1 MYISSFLA
9 VSSLAAITVAQTTS
23 YSYITPTTSTCAAQA
38 VLDSCFASTTAIIQT
53 CATTDYGCLCQKYN
67 DLLTCFLQC
76 PNDSRLGAAQSS
88 QATYCSDASAYT
100 STTSSAISRAVSS
113 AVSAATTNA
122 GTASGAAT
130 TGSSGAVRV
139 ASSTDSGSSASASAT
154 STAKSGA
161 KKELM
166 VGAGSVVMGLA
177 GLAAAVL

>member
-9 VSSLAAITVAQTTS
+9 VCSLAAITFAQTTS
-23 YSYITPTTSTCAAQA
+23 YSYTAPTTSTCAAQA

-53 CATTDYGCLCQKYN
+53 CASTDYSCLCSKYN

-76 PNDSRLGAAQSS
+76 PNDSRLAAAQSS
-88 QATYCSDASAYT
+88 HATYCSDASQYPT
-100 STTSSAISRAVSS
+100 TTSSAISRAVSS
-113 AVSAATTNA
+113 AVSAATTEA

-130 TGSSGAVRV
+130 TESSGAVRV
-139 ASSTDSGSSASASAT
+139 ASSTGSGTSASASAST
-154 STAKSGA
+154 TAKSGA
-161 KKELM
+161 KKELI